1 MKQKSYDNTPT
12 LYIIPT
18 PIGNLEDITL
28 RALKTLKEVDVI
40 FAEDTRTTNILLKH
54 YDINKRLLS
63 CHLYNEEKMITK
75 EIEYLK
81 KGKNIAVVSDAGT
94 PVISDPGYILVNS
107 AIKEGYNVVCL
118 PGPTAIIPAVVMSGL
133 AGGPFTFYGFLNS
146 KDSKRKKELE
156 LLKNNKYPLVFYEA
170 PHRLAKTLDNILE
183 VLGNRK
189 IAIIREISKKYE
201 EVIRDN
207 VENIINTVENIKGE
221 IVLVVEEET
230 ETKNYD
236 DLSIIDHLNLYIEDG
251 ISSKEAIK
259 KVAKERKIPKNEVYQ
274 EYIKNEAINKVGN

>member
-230 ETKNYD
+230 ETKNYY